1 MLHPLCFSRFC
12 SEGILERGD
21 TKFLQRYKV
30 HFFFYLFLFSHVAP
44 HLWNCRLDGDRFQ
57 ATSDKPGRPSDDV
70 VRRRDSNYNCSE
82 TEDAHISR

>member
-21 TKFLQRYKV
+21 TKFLQRYK
-30 HFFFYLFLFSHVAP
+30 
-44 HLWNCRLDGDRFQ
+44 